1 MENKKNALKVK
12 AKPIQNLELVEN
24 VKSNLSIEVDN
35 YWWSLSF
42 CSINY
47 LVEKS
52 KRYIWPMEY
61 EIKCGLE
68 PDIDEIMNT
77 QDENMKLEKA
87 IRYVKKVIEKK
98 GLQKFY
104 GTIPVTS
111 IKEIEDYVNAKNKE
125 ALRREDQAYQESA
138 KLVLK
143 NTDKLKDITDGT
155 LRILINQVIDSSLD
169 NATMNEIQKRL
180 FIDAD
185 IVQEQS
191 TEVPV
196 ISKADLAKCLVKF
209 VDLTGLL
216 DAVNVVI
223 AEVEKIVDKD
233 RPNAC
238 YNTRFA
244 YEMLQSITNRE
255 VKWYVGSAI
264 DFENKKISSTHEKI
278 FVTGDGSLF
287 DMFVTAVYNR
297 LLLENLIVTEA
308 AKETI
313 GLGRKRTLTKLTTR
327 K

>member
-1 MENKKNALKVK
+1 MENTKNILKIE

-24 VKSNLSIEVDN
+24 AKANLSIEVDN

-111 IKEIEDYVNAKNKE
+111 IKEIEDYVNAKEQE
-125 ALRREDQAYQESA
+125 ARRRTKQAYQENA

-143 NTDKLKDITDGT
+143 NTDKLKGITDDT
-155 LRILINQVIDSSLD
+155 LRVLINQVIESSLD
-169 NATMNEIQKRL
+169 NAIMDEIQNIL
-180 FIDAD
+180 GICP
-185 IVQEQS
+185 VQEQS

-196 ISKADLAKCLVKF
+196 LSKADLAKFLATT

-223 AEVEKIVDKD
+223 AEVGKIVVKD
-233 RPNAC
+233 RPDAC
-238 YNTRFA
+238 YYTLEA
-244 YEMLQSITNRE
+244 YEMLRDIYKRGTRFDA
-255 VKWYVGSAI
+255 GGAI
-264 DFENKKISSTHEKI
+264 EFKNKKIKSAHKEI
-278 FVTGDGSLF
+278 FTTGDRTLF

-297 LLLENLIVTEA
+297 LLSENLIVTEA
-308 AKETI
+308 AKKTI
-313 GLGRKRTLTKLTTR
+313 EPGRKLTLTKSTIR